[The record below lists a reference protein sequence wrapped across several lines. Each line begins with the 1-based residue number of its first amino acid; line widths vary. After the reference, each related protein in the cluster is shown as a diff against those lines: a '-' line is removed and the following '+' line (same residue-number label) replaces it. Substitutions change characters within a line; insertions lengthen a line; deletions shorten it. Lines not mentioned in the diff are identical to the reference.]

1 MTERPWQLRVTAGRS
16 MPNCQE
22 RSATNGP
29 VCSPDSPAPIE
40 SMKTKRAGPA
50 ASTASVIS
58 PTSEVTV
65 SSRASSIAAHLAV
78 GEGRYRRTLE
88 RHVIETAGVAAQGTI
103 QLDADFL
110 AQVVG
115 RDTGLAGAGPAVR
128 AEAEAEEEAGRLAEW
143 VGRPL
148 VMEPVVEGHVADR
161 LGHDGVHPGAGEL
174 GRGRPDVSANIGVCR
189 AEIGQEAIAERVLD
203 SGIGVALA
211 ESEVVQV
218 DRPRAH
224 GEIARAAHRKQAA
237 QWIDL
242 LEHTGEV
249 RLDALPAECSRIGA
263 KEERSSIQKPNPVYG
278 VVWMNVA
285 RVVIDRRQLD
295 GLEAATVARDIGH
308 GLEPLVDEITRKDHQ
323 GGLHRDPSLRAP
335 SGS

>member
-1 MTERPWQLRVTAGRS
+1 
-16 MPNCQE
+16 
-22 RSATNGP
+22 
-29 VCSPDSPAPIE
+29 
-40 SMKTKRAGPA
+40 MKTKRAGPA

-58 PTSEVTV
+58 PTSE
-65 SSRASSIAAHLAV
+65 RHRLFARIQHCRHLAV

-115 RDTGLAGAGPAVR
+115 GDTGLPGARLAVK

-148 VMEPVVEGHVADR
+148 VMEAMVEGHVADR
-161 LGHDGVHPGAGEL
+161 LGHDGIHPGAGEL
-174 GRGRPDVSANIGVCR
+174 GRCRPDVSANIGVCR

-203 SGIGVALA
+203 RGIGVALA

-218 DRPRAH
+218 DCPRAH
-224 GEIARAAHRKQAA
+224 GEIARAAHFKQAA

-242 LEHTGEV
+242 LEHTREV
-249 RLDALPAECSRIGA
+249 RLDALPTECSRIGA

-295 GLEAATVARDIGH
+295 ASKPPRSRATSATVSKPSSMRSLAKTIRAVFIGIPHCARHLAPDRRG
-308 GLEPLVDEITRKDHQ
+308 GSRAAPAGGGTAPA
-323 GGLHRDPSLRAP
+323 GGLR
-335 SGS
+335 

>member
-1 MTERPWQLRVTAGRS
+1 MAVAGHRWQIDAELPGAVGHERARLLARFVRAHRIHEDEAGRAGGLDRLRDLAD
-16 MPNCQE
+16 E
-22 RSATNGP
+22 RSHRLF
-29 VCSPDSPAPIE
+29 SRIE
-40 SMKTKRAGPA
+40 HCR
-50 ASTASVIS
+50 
-58 PTSEVTV
+58 
-65 SSRASSIAAHLAV
+65 HLAV

-115 RDTGLAGAGPAVR
+115 CDTGLASAGLAVR

-148 VMEPVVEGHVADR
+148 VMEPMVEGHVADR
-161 LGHDGVHPGAGEL
+161 LGHDGVDPGAGEL

-218 DRPRAH
+218 DCPRAH
-224 GEIARAAHRKQAA
+224 GEIACAAHREQAA
-237 QWIDL
+237 QRIDL
-242 LEHTGEV
+242 LEHAGEV

-263 KEERSSIQKPNPVYG
+263 KEERSAIEETHPVYG

-285 RVVIDRRQLD
+285 RVVVDRRQLN
-295 GLEAATVARDIGH
+295 GLEASTVARDIGH
-308 GLEPLVDEITRKDHQ
+308 DLEPLVDEVTRKDHQ
-323 GGLHRDPSLRAP
+323 GGLHQ
-335 SGS
+335 GSPH